1 MAVRSR
7 IALEAF
13 FDRPS
18 IGIVGVRGRL
28 RCCRPCQAA
37 AVGYTGFRLLLR
49 SLDCSRSA
57 AALSGQLNLCILLT
71 KNHST
76 DHGLHAGHGMALL
89 IISKTSMQNDRAQ
102 YLCRGSYP

>member
-28 RCCRPCQAA
+28 RCCRPYQAA

-57 AALSGQLNLCILLT
+57 AALSGQL

-89 IISKTSMQNDRAQ
+89 IIK
-102 YLCRGSYP
+102 